1 MVESCL
7 TETWLKVAH
16 LDHVQ
21 LDNYFLACYF
31 CRSSCIIGGGVGIYV
46 RKGIEVTAMDFT
58 NYECE
63 KEFEVCLAVA
73 SVSMFEK
80 TRVTATA
87 ATGIDNI
94 FTSVSKEQYYASVH
108 DTYLSDH
115 RSINLRVQL
124 KNNNIN
130 SHQWTVRRIFDA
142 SNKSNFE
149 YYLSLETWDDVFHAP
164 DVNSKFYAF
173 TNILSYHFNNAFPLR
188 RQLLQAGSKHWITRE
203 VKTSSQALQDLFV
216 LQKSYPE
223 LKELYISAKKR
234 HKDLT
239 NNTKRSFYDNIQK
252 SYPELKELYISAKKR
267 HKDLTNNTK
276 RSFYDNII
284 NNAANKSSAM
294 WKVVRWNTNNRKQF
308 SNITLLENDELVTD
322 TAKIVNN
329 FNKFFQT
336 AATNNHDGRNN
347 VHASF
352 YQG

>member
-1 MVESCL
+1 M
-7 TETWLKVAH
+7 H
-16 LDHVQ
+16 
-21 LDNYFLACYF
+21 
-31 CRSSCIIGGGVGIYV
+31 
-46 RKGIEVTAMDFT
+46 
-58 NYECE
+58 
-63 KEFEVCLAVA
+63 
-73 SVSMFEK
+73 
-80 TRVTATA
+80 
-87 ATGIDNI
+87 
-94 FTSVSKEQYYASVH
+94 ASVH

-115 RSINLRVQL
+115 RFINLRVQL

-130 SHQWTVRRIFDA
+130 SHQWTIRRVFDA

-149 YYLSLETWDDVFHAP
+149 YHLSLETWDDVFSAA
-164 DVNSKFYAF
+164 DLNSKFCAF

-239 NNTKRSFYDNIQK
+239 NNTKRSFYDNI
-252 SYPELKELYISAKKR
+252 
-267 HKDLTNNTK
+267 
-276 RSFYDNII
+276 I

-294 WKVVRWNTNNRKQF
+294 WNVVRWNTNNRKQF
-308 SNITLLENDELVTD
+308 SNNTLLEDD
-322 TAKIVNN
+322 
-329 FNKFFQT
+329 
-336 AATNNHDGRNN
+336 DGRNN